1 MHGDDITVKGSR
13 AQVEKFMGEFAKVY
27 ETKTQIMGGD
37 ADLPDSVKILN
48 RTLTW
53 TKEGILMEADPRHVE
68 EVIEGLGLE
77 SAKAAVTPCAASRGD
92 EKGVE
97 KGDGHRLEGEEA
109 TTYRAVAARLNY
121 FSLDRADIRYAT
133 TRACASMSRPTAG
146 GWTSL
151 KRIGRFFEGKP
162 RAGVLYKWQ
171 RQPTTLRVYT
181 DSDWAGD
188 KGTRRSMSGGCIF
201 HGEHAIKTW
210 AKGQHVVALPSAD
223 AELYAGTRAA
233 TECIGVQ
240 SLMRDLGGERAVRM
254 SMGSSA
260 ALALNL
266 RQGLGKA
273 KHICIQELWMQEA
286 IKAGRISVDKFPGEH
301 NPADLFT
308 KGISEDRTAYL
319 MEVLGY
325 RYP

>member
-1 MHGDDITVKGSR
+1 MPMNSSKSTTNSSQVTVHFVLLMMFSPWSQR
-13 AQVEKFMGEFAKVY
+13 S
-27 ETKTQIMGGD
+27 D
-37 ADLPDSVKILN
+37 HRN
-48 RTLTW
+48 RS
-53 TKEGILMEADPRHVE
+53 HH
-68 EVIEGLGLE
+68 
-77 SAKAAVTPCAASRGD
+77 S
-92 EKGVE
+92 
-97 KGDGHRLEGEEA
+97 H
-109 TTYRAVAARLNY
+109 
-121 FSLDRADIRYAT
+121 
-133 TRACASMSRPTAG
+133 
-146 GWTSL
+146 
-151 KRIGRFFEGKP
+151 
-162 RAGVLYKWQ
+162 
-171 RQPTTLRVYT
+171 
-181 DSDWAGD
+181 
-188 KGTRRSMSGGCIF
+188 
-201 HGEHAIKTW
+201 
-210 AKGQHVVALPSAD
+210 
-223 AELYAGTRAA
+223 
-233 TECIGVQ
+233 IGVQ